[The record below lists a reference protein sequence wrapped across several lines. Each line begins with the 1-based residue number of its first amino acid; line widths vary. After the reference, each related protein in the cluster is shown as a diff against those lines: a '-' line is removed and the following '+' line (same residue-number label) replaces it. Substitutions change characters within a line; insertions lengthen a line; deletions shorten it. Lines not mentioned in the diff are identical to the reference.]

1 LKYGHCGEGSIKI
14 KNADITKVLR
24 EIGFMLEM
32 EEEESP
38 NVIFKVRSYK
48 AASDVIANLSSNIE
62 EIYKNHGLK
71 GLMQI
76 PSIGKAIASKIEEY
90 LKTGKIQYLEELK
103 SKTSINVDEF
113 YGLEGIGPKTI
124 KIIYDNL
131 GVKDLSDLEKAA
143 SKGKLRNIRG
153 FSERKE
159 EIILKKIQQF
169 RKGRDRYLLGEVFPL
184 VKQIET
190 QLLNF
195 KGVKCVVA
203 AGSFRRM
210 KETIGDIDFVVASNE
225 AKKIMDYFISL
236 PEIGEILGK
245 GASKSFVRLNNG
257 IDADLLVI
265 PEESFGS
272 ALQYFTGSKE
282 HDVAMRKVA
291 LAKGLHLNEWG
302 IFDKNQNKIAG
313 STEEGVYHAL
323 DLEWIPPEIR
333 ENTGEIE
340 LAKNGGKGLPHL
352 IQYNDLR
359 GDLQVHSN
367 STDGTMSIEDMAL
380 VAKENFGLEYIA
392 ITDHTKSLKLTNGLD
407 ETQLLDQA
415 NKIAELNDRI
425 KQGQYDTERPA
436 LRRKLEPP
444 RHIHDG
450 KEITTTVTVGKN
462 FKILSAAEVNIM
474 KDGSLDIPNNILDKL
489 DIVGAAIHSNFLL
502 PIEVQTDRLLQALEN
517 PSIDIIF
524 HPTGRRINKRE
535 GYPVNIE
542 KLLDKAKDTNTL
554 LEIDAHYD
562 RLDLKDEYV
571 RMAVQKGINLVI
583 DSDAHHPIHFAFLK
597 FGIGQARR
605 GWAKKS
611 DIRNTLPFK
620 ELLSSLK

>member
-1 LKYGHCGEGSIKI
+1 
-14 KNADITKVLR
+14 
-24 EIGFMLEM
+24 MLEM
-32 EEEESP
+32 EEENP
-38 NVIFKVRSYK
+38 NIMFKVRSYK
-48 AASDVIANLSSNIE
+48 AASDVITTLSSDID
-62 EIYKNHGLK
+62 EIYKNNGLK

-90 LKTGKIQYLEELK
+90 LMTGKIQYLEGLK

-113 YGLEGIGPKTI
+113 YDLEGIGPKTI

-131 GVKDLSDLEKAA
+131 GVKDLSNLEKAA
-143 SKGKLRNIRG
+143 SEGKLRKIRG
-153 FSERKE
+153 FSEKKE
-159 EIILKKIQQF
+159 EMILNKIQLF
-169 RKGRDRYLLGEVFPL
+169 KKGRGRYLLGEVYPL

-190 QLLNF
+190 RLLNF
-195 KGVKCVVA
+195 EGVKNAVA

-225 AKKIMDYFISL
+225 SKKIMDYFISM
-236 PEIGEILGK
+236 PEIGEILGR
-245 GASKSFVRLNNG
+245 GTSKSFVRLNNG

-265 PEESFGS
+265 PEDSFGS

-282 HDVAMRKVA
+282 HGVAMRKVA
-291 LAKGLHLNEWG
+291 LAKGLQLNEWG
-302 IFDKNQNKIAG
+302 LFDKNQKKVAG
-313 STEEGVYHAL
+313 STEEGIYQML
-323 DLEWIPPEIR
+323 GLEWIPPEIR
-333 ENTGEIE
+333 ENNGEFE
-340 LAKNGGKGLPHL
+340 LAKNGGKRLPHL
-352 IQYNDLR
+352 IQYNDLK

-380 VAKENFGLEYIA
+380 AAKESFGLEYIA

-407 ETQLLDQA
+407 DSQLLDQA

-425 KQGQYDTERPA
+425 KQGQYYTKPRRRP
-436 LRRKLEPP
+436 LTKPKLE
-444 RHIHDG
+444 IQQAQDEKG
-450 KEITTTVTVGKN
+450 KKTRMYDNKN

-474 KDGSLDIPNNILDKL
+474 KDGSLDIPNNVLDKL
-489 DIVGAAIHSNFLL
+489 DIVGAAIHSSFSL
-502 PIEVQTDRLLQALEN
+502 PIEVQTDRLLKAMEN

-542 KLLDKAKDTNTL
+542 KLLESAKKTSTL

-571 RMAVQKGINLVI
+571 KMAIQEDVKLVI

-611 DIRNTLPFK
+611 DILNTLPI
-620 ELLSSLK
+620 EEMLSSIKR

>member
-1 LKYGHCGEGSIKI
+1 MKI
-14 KNADITKVLR
+14 KNADIAKALR
-24 EIGFMLEM
+24 EIGFLLEM
-32 EEEESP
+32 EEEKNS
-38 NVIFKVRSYK
+38 NITFKIRSYK
-48 AASDVIANLSSNIE
+48 AASDVIANLSSNID
-62 EIYKNHGLK
+62 EIYRNQGLR

-76 PSIGKAIASKIEEY
+76 PSVGKAIASKIEEY
-90 LKTGKIQYLEELK
+90 LRSGQIQYLEELK
-103 SKTSINVDEF
+103 SKTTINVDEF
-113 YGLEGIGPKTI
+113 YDLEGIGPKTI
-124 KIIYDNL
+124 KILYDNL
-131 GVKDLSDLEKAA
+131 GIKGLSDLEKAA
-143 SKGKLRNIRG
+143 SEGKLRDIRG
-153 FSERKE
+153 FSEKKE
-159 EIILKKIQQF
+159 EVILKKIQLF
-169 RKGRDRYLLGEVFPL
+169 KKGRGRYLLGEVYPL

-190 QLLNF
+190 RLLNF
-195 KGVKCVVA
+195 KGVKNAVA

-225 AKKIMDYFISL
+225 AKKIMDYFISM
-236 PEIGEILGK
+236 PEIHEVLGK
-245 GASKSFVRLNNG
+245 GASKTFVRLNNG
-257 IDADLLVI
+257 MDADLLVV

-282 HDVAMRKVA
+282 HGVAMRKVA

-302 IFDKNQNKIAG
+302 IFDKDQNRVAG
-313 STEEGVYHAL
+313 STEEDVYHAL

-340 LAKNGGKGLPHL
+340 LAKNGGQRLPRL
-352 IQYNDLR
+352 IQYDDLK

-380 VAKENFGLEYIA
+380 AAKENFGLQYIA

-415 NKIAELNDRI
+415 NKISEINDRI
-425 KQGQYDTERPA
+425 KQGQYTTQQQQP
-436 LRRKLEPP
+436 
-444 RHIHDG
+444 HIHNE
-450 KEITTTVTVGKN
+450 KEQTTTVTRSEN
-462 FKILSAAEVNIM
+462 FRILSAAEVNIM

-489 DIVGAAIHSNFLL
+489 DIVGAAIHSNFSHS
-502 PIEVQTDRLLQALEN
+502 IEVQTDRLLKAMEN
-517 PSIDIIF
+517 PSVDIIF

-542 KLLDKAKDTNTL
+542 KLADSAKDTNTV

-571 RMAVQKGINLVI
+571 RMAIQKNVKLVI
-583 DSDAHHPIHFAFLK
+583 DSDAHHPVHFAFLK

-605 GWAKKS
+605 GWAIKS
-611 DIRNTLPFK
+611 DILNTLSFT
-620 ELLSSLK
+620 EFISSLK

>member
-1 LKYGHCGEGSIKI
+1 
-14 KNADITKVLR
+14 
-24 EIGFMLEM
+24 MLEM
-32 EEEESP
+32 EEENP
-38 NVIFKVRSYK
+38 NVIFKVRSYR
-48 AASDVIANLSSNIE
+48 AASNAISNLSSNID
-62 EIYKNHGLK
+62 EIYKNYGLK

-90 LKTGKIQYLEELK
+90 LATGKIQYLEELK

-113 YGLEGIGPKTI
+113 YDLEGVGPKTI

-131 GVKDLSDLEKAA
+131 GVKDLSNLEKAA
-143 SKGKLRNIRG
+143 SEGKLRKIRG
-153 FSERKE
+153 FSEKKE
-159 EIILKKIQQF
+159 KMILNKIQLLKK
-169 RKGRDRYLLGEVFPL
+169 GRGRYLLGEVYPL
-184 VKQIET
+184 VRQIET
-190 QLLNF
+190 RLLNF
-195 KGVKCVVA
+195 EGVKSAVA

-225 AKKIMDYFISL
+225 AKKIIDYFISMQ
-236 PEIGEILGK
+236 EISEILGK
-245 GASKSFVRLNNG
+245 GTSKSFVRLSNG
-257 IDADLLVI
+257 MDADLLVV

-282 HDVAMRKVA
+282 HGVAMRKVA

-302 IFDKNQNKIAG
+302 IFDKNHNKVAG
-313 STEEGVYHAL
+313 STEDDVYHML

-333 ENTGEIE
+333 EDNGEIE
-340 LAKNGGKGLPHL
+340 LAKNRGKRLPHL
-352 IQYNDLR
+352 IKYNDLK

-367 STDGTMSIEDMAL
+367 STDGTTSIEDMAL

-407 ETQLLDQA
+407 EKQLLDQA

-425 KQGQYDTERPA
+425 KHGQ
-436 LRRKLEPP
+436 
-444 RHIHDG
+444 HNSIHQSTAQSGLKSQDARNE
-450 KEITTTVTVGKN
+450 KEDETKKIAGSKN

-474 KDGSLDIPNNILDKL
+474 KNGSLDIPNNVLDKL
-489 DIVGAAIHSNFLL
+489 DIVGAAIHSNFSL
-502 PIEVQTDRLLQALEN
+502 PIEVQTDRLLKAMDN

-535 GYPVNIE
+535 GYPVNID
-542 KLLDKAKDTNTL
+542 KLLDNAKDTNTL

-571 RMAVQKGINLVI
+571 KMAVQKDVKLVI

-605 GWAKKS
+605 GWANKS
-611 DIRNTLPFK
+611 DILNTLSLE
-620 ELLSSLK
+620 ELLSSLKK